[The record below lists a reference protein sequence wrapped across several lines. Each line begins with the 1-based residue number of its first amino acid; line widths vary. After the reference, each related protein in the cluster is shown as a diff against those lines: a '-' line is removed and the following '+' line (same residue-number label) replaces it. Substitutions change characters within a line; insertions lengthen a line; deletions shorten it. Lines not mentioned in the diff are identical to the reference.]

1 MRKLLIGGLAALTFG
16 AAALPAPAA
25 LARDYRYGHGYY
37 RYGHHRDNDDAL
49 VAGIAGLAI
58 GAALASGS
66 RGGGYYDNGYRYR
79 QYGYSRG
86 YSGRPYG
93 YYGGRSYYGGPRYYA
108 DPGYYAYGGG
118 YRRCRTTT
126 DWDPWADAYI
136 RRTSCW

>member
-16 AAALPAPAA
+16 ATALPAPAA
-25 LARDYRYGHGYY
+25 LARDRHYY
-37 RYGHHRDNDDAL
+37 RHHRDNDDAAL
-49 VAGIAGLAI
+49 AAGIAGLAI
-58 GAALASGS
+58 GAALASSGNH
-66 RGGGYYDNGYRYR
+66 RGYYYDDGYRYR
-79 QYGYSRG
+79 RYRYDRG
-86 YSGRPYG
+86 YSYGRPYG

-108 DPGYYAYGGG
+108 APGYYAYSGG